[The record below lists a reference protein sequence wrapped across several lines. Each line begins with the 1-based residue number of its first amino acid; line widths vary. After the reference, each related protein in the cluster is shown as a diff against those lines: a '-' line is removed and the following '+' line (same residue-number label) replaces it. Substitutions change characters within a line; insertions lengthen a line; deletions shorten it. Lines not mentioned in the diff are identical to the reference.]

1 LFHRA
6 DNLAAG
12 AASCRLMSS
21 LTPDTDKK
29 GARPE
34 GGGREAFFPLDA
46 ETRSSINFC
55 RPFRAG
61 PLVNVSWG

>member
-21 LTPDTDKK
+21 LTPGTDKK
-29 GARPE
+29 GTRPE
-34 GGGREAFFPLDA
+34 GGGRKAFP
-46 ETRSSINFC
+46 
-55 RPFRAG
+55 P
-61 PLVNVSWG
+61 